1 MKFDMTKNKKTM
13 TGALLLAAVIW
24 GSGTV
29 FMQVCIDG
37 GIETGLQMFFRFW
50 IGTLCLGA
58 LVHKKLR
65 QISRRLLLCGLLCGT
80 LLFFSFFILTFGL
93 EFTTPANSAFLSASS
108 VMLVPFISWVLLKI
122 RPERKVFIGCFLCLL
137 GVAVLSLQLDGGIH
151 FTVGDGLTLL
161 SAVFFSLYT
170 CTVAKISAGL
180 DAPLFIFVQLLI
192 TAVWSIITLP
202 ISGADFS
209 VIGQSWLSL
218 GAVIFLGLFNTGLC
232 YLIQMVA
239 QKSLPPTRV
248 SLILSSESLFGAV
261 FSVLAGYDPFSIRL
275 VVGGCIMMFSILLV
289 ETNLFGAPGK
299 KKKNEVSIP

>member
-180 DAPLFIFVQLLI
+180 DAPLFTFVQLLV
-192 TAVWSIITLP
+192 TAVWSTITLP

-299 KKKNEVSIP
+299 KKRNEVSIP

>member
-180 DAPLFIFVQLLI
+180 DAPLFTFVQLLI
-192 TAVWSIITLP
+192 TAVWSTITLP

-209 VIGQSWLSL
+209 VIGQNRLSL

>member
-170 CTVAKISAGL
+170 CTEAKISAGL
-180 DAPLFIFVQLLI
+180 DAPLFTFVQLLI
-192 TAVWSIITLP
+192 TAVWSTITLP

-209 VIGQSWLSL
+209 VIGQNWLSL

>member
-1 MKFDMTKNKKTM
+1 M

-180 DAPLFIFVQLLI
+180 DAPLFTFVQLLI
-192 TAVWSIITLP
+192 TAVWSTITLP

-209 VIGQSWLSL
+209 VIGQNRLSL

-299 KKKNEVSIP
+299 KKNEVSIP

>member
-13 TGALLLAAVIW
+13 TGTLLLAAVIW

-180 DAPLFIFVQLLI
+180 DAPLFTFVQLLV
-192 TAVWSIITLP
+192 TAVWSTITLP

>member
-29 FMQVCIDG
+29 FMQACIDG

-180 DAPLFIFVQLLI
+180 DAPLFTFVQLLI
-192 TAVWSIITLP
+192 TAVWSTITLP

-209 VIGQSWLSL
+209 VIGQNWLSL

>member
-1 MKFDMTKNKKTM
+1 M

-180 DAPLFIFVQLLI
+180 DAPLFTFVQLLI
-192 TAVWSIITLP
+192 TAVWSTITMP

-209 VIGQSWLSL
+209 VIGQTRLSL

>member
-180 DAPLFIFVQLLI
+180 DAPLFTFVQLLI
-192 TAVWSIITLP
+192 TAVWSTITLP
-202 ISGADFS
+202 ISGADLS
-209 VIGQSWLSL
+209 VIGQNWLSL

>member
-1 MKFDMTKNKKTM
+1 M

-29 FMQVCIDG
+29 FMQACIDG

-180 DAPLFIFVQLLI
+180 DAPLFTFVQLLI
-192 TAVWSIITLP
+192 TAVWSTITLP

-209 VIGQSWLSL
+209 VIGQNWLSL

>member
-180 DAPLFIFVQLLI
+180 DAPLFTFIQLLI
-192 TAVWSIITLP
+192 TAVWSTITLP

-209 VIGQSWLSL
+209 VIGQNRLSL

>member
-1 MKFDMTKNKKTM
+1 M

-37 GIETGLQMFFRFW
+37 GIETGLQMFFR
-50 IGTLCLGA
+50 LGA

-180 DAPLFIFVQLLI
+180 DAPLFTFVQLLI
-192 TAVWSIITLP
+192 TAVWSTITLP

-209 VIGQSWLSL
+209 VIGQNWLSL
-218 GAVIFLGLFNTGLC
+218 GWLRKKACL
-232 YLIQMVA
+232 
-239 QKSLPPTRV
+239 LPA
-248 SLILSSESLFGAV
+248 FH
-261 FSVLAGYDPFSIRL
+261 
-275 VVGGCIMMFSILLV
+275 
-289 ETNLFGAPGK
+289 
-299 KKKNEVSIP
+299 

>member
-137 GVAVLSLQLDGGIH
+137 GVAVLSLQLAGGIH

-180 DAPLFIFVQLLI
+180 DAPLFTFVQLLI
-192 TAVWSIITLP
+192 TAVWSTITLP

-209 VIGQSWLSL
+209 VIGQNWLSL

>member
-13 TGALLLAAVIW
+13 TGALLLAAGIF

-180 DAPLFIFVQLLI
+180 DAPLFTFVQLLI
-192 TAVWSIITLP
+192 TAVWSTITLP

-209 VIGQSWLSL
+209 VIGQNWLSL

>member
-29 FMQVCIDG
+29 FMQACIDG

-180 DAPLFIFVQLLI
+180 DAPLFTFVQLLI
-192 TAVWSIITLP
+192 TAVWSTITLP

-209 VIGQSWLSL
+209 VIGQNWLSL

-299 KKKNEVSIP
+299 KKNEVSIP

>member
-180 DAPLFIFVQLLI
+180 DAPLFTFVQLLI
-192 TAVWSIITLP
+192 TAVWSTITLP

>member
-180 DAPLFIFVQLLI
+180 DAPLFTFVQLLV
-192 TAVWSIITLP
+192 TAVWSTITLP

-209 VIGQSWLSL
+209 VIGQSWFSL

>member
-13 TGALLLAAVIW
+13 TGAVLLAAVIW

-180 DAPLFIFVQLLI
+180 DAPLFTFVQLLI
-192 TAVWSIITLP
+192 TAVWSTITLP

-209 VIGQSWLSL
+209 VIGQNWLSL

>member
-1 MKFDMTKNKKTM
+1 M

-180 DAPLFIFVQLLI
+180 DAPLFTFVQLLV
-192 TAVWSIITLP
+192 TAVWSTITLP

-299 KKKNEVSIP
+299 KKRNEVSIP

>member
-180 DAPLFIFVQLLI
+180 DAPLFTFVQLLI
-192 TAVWSIITLP
+192 TAVWSTITLP

-209 VIGQSWLSL
+209 VIGQNWLSL

-261 FSVLAGYDPFSIRL
+261 FSVRAGYDPFSIRL

>member
-1 MKFDMTKNKKTM
+1 M

-180 DAPLFIFVQLLI
+180 DAPLFTFVQLLI
-192 TAVWSIITLP
+192 TAVWSTITLP

-209 VIGQSWLSL
+209 VIGQNRLSL

-232 YLIQMVA
+232 YLIQIVA
-239 QKSLPPTRV
+239 QKSRPPTRV

>member
-180 DAPLFIFVQLLI
+180 DAPLFTFVQLLV
-192 TAVWSIITLP
+192 TAVWSTITLP

-209 VIGQSWLSL
+209 VIGQNRLSL

>member
-1 MKFDMTKNKKTM
+1 M

-180 DAPLFIFVQLLI
+180 DAPLFTFVQLLI
-192 TAVWSIITLP
+192 TAVWSTITLP

-209 VIGQSWLSL
+209 VIGQNRLSL

>member
-180 DAPLFIFVQLLI
+180 DAPLFTFVQLLV
-192 TAVWSIITLP
+192 TALWSTITLP
-202 ISGADFS
+202 ISGADFL
-209 VIGQSWLSL
+209 VIGHSWLPL
-218 GAVIFLGLFNTGLC
+218 GARIFLGLLYT
-232 YLIQMVA
+232 
-239 QKSLPPTRV
+239 
-248 SLILSSESLFGAV
+248 
-261 FSVLAGYDPFSIRL
+261 
-275 VVGGCIMMFSILLV
+275 
-289 ETNLFGAPGK
+289 
-299 KKKNEVSIP
+299 

>member
-1 MKFDMTKNKKTM
+1 M

-180 DAPLFIFVQLLI
+180 DAPLFTFVQLLI
-192 TAVWSIITLP
+192 TAVWSTITLP

>member
-1 MKFDMTKNKKTM
+1 M

-37 GIETGLQMFFRFW
+37 EIETGLQMFFRFW

-180 DAPLFIFVQLLI
+180 DAPLFTFVQLLI
-192 TAVWSIITLP
+192 TAVWSTITLP

-209 VIGQSWLSL
+209 VIGQNWLSL

>member
-1 MKFDMTKNKKTM
+1 M

-180 DAPLFIFVQLLI
+180 DAPLFTFVQLLV
-192 TAVWSIITLP
+192 TAVWSTITLP